1 MWRVPG
7 NPEALSEAR
16 GRGRRSDMD
25 GSPTTNLIG
34 RENPRAIHTSK
45 QSQRRSLA
53 APRRKNPFRLAS
65 ALFDNSRRR
74 SPRELRER
82 SGRGCRRLRA
92 LGSLDA
98 PPRYPSGASGCSKP
112 AENRLGYP
120 RSLALSA
127 GLVVFVNFLRE
138 SAACLPLATSARC
151 FGSPRRRSSRL
162 PRSRSRSPARRGSWA
177 AASSSP
183 SSTRTSTDAT
193 TAWSPAKSSSCPRL
207 PGTS

>member
-1 MWRVPG
+1 MARAGEPRS
-7 NPEALSEAR
+7 ALN
-16 GRGRRSDMD
+16 GDGDGRSDMD

-45 QSQRRSLA
+45 QSQRRALA

-74 SPRELRER
+74 SPRKLRER

-120 RSLALSA
+120 LSLARSA
-127 GLVVFVNFLRE
+127 GLVVNFLRE

-151 FGSPRRRSSRL
+151 FGSPRRLSSRL

-193 TAWSPAKSSSCPRL
+193 TAWSPARSSSCPRL

>member
-1 MWRVPG
+1 MWRASG
-7 NPEALSEAR
+7 NPEALCER
-16 GRGRRSDMD
+16 GRDWITHDKSDWSRKPEGDSHIANSLRAASVEGVD
-25 GSPTTNLIG
+25 GGTEEKSTK
-34 RENPRAIHTSK
+34 IH
-45 QSQRRSLA
+45 
-53 APRRKNPFRLAS
+53 FAS

-112 AENRLGYP
+112 AENRLGNP
-120 RSLALSA
+120 FSLALSA
-127 GLVVFVNFLRE
+127 GLVVVVNFLRE

-162 PRSRSRSPARRGSWA
+162 PRSRSRSPVRRGSWA

-193 TAWSPAKSSSCPRL
+193 TAWSPARSSSCPLL

>member
-1 MWRVPG
+1 MARAGEPRS
-7 NPEALSEAR
+7 ALN
-16 GRGRRSDMD
+16 GDGDGRSDMD

-45 QSQRRSLA
+45 QSQRE
-53 APRRKNPFRLAS
+53 RRRGRWRHRGKNPFRLAS

-74 SPRELRER
+74 SPRKLRER

-120 RSLALSA
+120 LSLARSA
-127 GLVVFVNFLRE
+127 GLVVNFLRE
-138 SAACLPLATSARC
+138 PAACLPLVTSARC
-151 FGSPRRRSSRL
+151 FGSPRRLSSRL

-193 TAWSPAKSSSCPRL
+193 TAWSPARSSSCRRL